1 MVQRQSPDKNALWVE
16 RRPINDLKP
25 DQEMTNHI
33 RPYKK
38 WYVSGFVLCF
48 LQILWIGG
56 FRPIC
61 AVPSHFKWRRLNKRQ
76 IPERNLTID

>member
-1 MVQRQSPDKNALWVE
+1 VVE

-48 LQILWIGG
+48 CKSYGLADSGRFVLSP
-56 FRPIC
+56 PISNG
-61 AVPSHFKWRRLNKRQ
+61 AELNKRQ